1 MKKVIKV
8 NRDSLKNLVSV
19 GLFFCALIFFFTLQ
33 LGNRPFATPDEGR
46 YVEIPREMVATGD
59 YLTPRLNNV
68 KYFEKPPFFYWLQAS
83 SIKMFGLDE
92 APMRLWVV
100 FFAFIGC
107 LATYH
112 FGKTHFDRTTGFF
125 SAFVLGSS
133 VLYFSLSRLIILD
146 MPVSVLVTLIL
157 YSFYQGFETEPGP
170 KRRFWFYC
178 FSVSCALG
186 VLTKGIMA
194 LAIPGPIIVIWL
206 SLTGGWKR
214 VLPVYLPTSLFL
226 FFLIAAP
233 WHILVSLQNPEF
245 AYKYFIVE
253 HFMRYTTDVHLRYKP
268 FWFFIPILIAGFLP
282 WTAFILSA
290 IMDAWKNKTSSLNS
304 YLLIWGGWVFAFFS
318 ISNSKL
324 IPYILPMFP
333 ALSLLIGKYLSDIW
347 TNKNPKSKTTLY
359 TYNSLFCI
367 ILCLLGGGIT
377 FFFPKLLE
385 EKIELLP
392 YIHSLMTIFFANGL
406 LTLFYVQRKD
416 TYLSLENLTGSIL
429 VRFFKLRTSQAVLS
443 IICISS
449 VAILITL
456 INAAPYMQRPSI
468 KPLAEIIQAQR
479 QPDDKV
485 VSFMTYYQDLPVYTQ
500 QTVIVVEAK
509 GELEFGTIVEDTSS
523 WMVNEKQFL
532 ELWHKK
538 QKIWGIGRKAE
549 LDRFQNLYPSFK
561 YKAVGEDSGN
571 ILFTQSS

>member
-1 MKKVIKV
+1 M
-8 NRDSLKNLVSV
+8 NRDSFKNLISV
-19 GLFFCALIFFFTLQ
+19 GLFFCTLIFFFTFQ

-46 YVEIPREMVATGD
+46 YVEIPREMVVTGD

-83 SIKMFGLDE
+83 SIKVFGPDE
-92 APMRLWVV
+92 GPMRLWVV

-107 LATYH
+107 LATYR

-157 YSFYQGFETEPGP
+157 YSFYQGFETEPGH

-178 FSVSCALG
+178 FSIACALG

-214 VLPVYLPTSLFL
+214 VLPVYLPTSLTL

-233 WHILVSLQNPEF
+233 WHILVSLKNPEF

-268 FWFFIPILIAGFLP
+268 IWFFVPILIAGFLP
-282 WTAFILSA
+282 WTAFIPAA
-290 IMDAWKNKTSSLNS
+290 IADAWKNRTSSLNS
-304 YLLIWGGWVFAFFS
+304 YLLIWAGWVFAFFS
-318 ISNSKL
+318 VSNSKL

-333 ALSLLIGKYLSDIW
+333 ALALLIGKCLSDIW
-347 TNKNPKSKTTLY
+347 TNKNPKNKAALY
-359 TYNSLFCI
+359 TYNSLFYI
-367 ILCLLGGGIT
+367 ALCLLGGGISAY
-377 FFFPKLLE
+377 FPKLLE
-385 EKIELLP
+385 EKAELLP
-392 YIHSLMTIFFANGL
+392 YIHSLMAIFFISGL
-406 LTLFYVQRKD
+406 LTLIYIQRKD
-416 TYLSLENLTGSIL
+416 TYLSIEKLAGSIF
-429 VRFFKLRTSQAVLS
+429 VRIFNLRSSQVVIGILCLS
-443 IICISS
+443 SI
-449 VAILITL
+449 AILITL
-456 INAAPYMQRPSI
+456 INAAPYIQRPSI
-468 KPLAEIIQAQR
+468 KPLAEIIQSHR
-479 QPDDKV
+479 QPEDKV

-500 QTVIVVEAK
+500 QIVTVVEAK
-509 GELEFGTIVEDTSS
+509 GELEFGTTVEDTSS
-523 WMVNEKQFL
+523 WMVAEKQFL
-532 ELWHKK
+532 ELWHTK
-538 QKIWGIGRKAE
+538 QKIWAIGRKAE
-549 LDRFQNLYPSFK
+549 LDRFQNLYPTFK
-561 YKAVGEDSGN
+561 YKVVAEDSGN